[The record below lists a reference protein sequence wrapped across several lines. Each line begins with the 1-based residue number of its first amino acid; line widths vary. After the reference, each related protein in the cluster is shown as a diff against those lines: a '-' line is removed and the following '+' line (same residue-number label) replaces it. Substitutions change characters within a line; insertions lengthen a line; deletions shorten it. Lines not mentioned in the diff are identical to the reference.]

1 MHFRARVLGP
11 LAILGAVPVV
21 LAGGAALAAGKPAGG
36 VVHVYEV
43 DPSLT
48 SSVGDIILTGAITD
62 HGKDHQ
68 GIAAKGTINKL
79 VLTKGTFEVN
89 TSKLTVNPPLDPKTC
104 TIAGSATGPVAIV
117 TGSGTGAYRGLRGT
131 VTTTVTIAGVLPK
144 LKSGK
149 CNGKAAPIAGF
160 SWVKASGRVSF
171 K

>member
-1 MHFRARVLGP
+1 MQIRARLLAP
-11 LAILGAVPVV
+11 LAILGVLPAL
-21 LAGGAALAAGKPAGG
+21 LAGGSAVAGGKPVGG
-36 VVHVYEV
+36 VIHVYEV
-43 DPSLT
+43 DASLT
-48 SSVGDIILTGAITD
+48 SSVGNIILTGAIAD

-117 TGSGTGAYRGLRGT
+117 AGSGTGAYRGLRGT
-131 VTTTVTIAGVLPK
+131 VTATVTIAGVLPK

-149 CNGKAAPIAGF
+149 CNGKAAPVAGF
-160 SWVKASGRVSF
+160 SWVKASGKVSF
-171 K
+171 Q